1 MQNYNSNNTRGN
13 YNSSNSNS
21 NNTRG
26 VKRTLRSVNART
38 AKRMMTKRF
47 MNKVNDQVL
56 KEAARHGITNLNAT
70 EVSFRYKGLTKI
82 PDFVFLMKNLKV
94 LELDGNNITSLP
106 AAIGQ
111 LKNLDGLVL
120 KERKLTSLPATIGQ
134 LKNLEILVIWD
145 GKLTSLPESIG
156 KLKNLKYLDMKGNNL
171 TSLPESIGQLKNL
184 KFLDVSYNELTS
196 LPKSIGRLKNLEF
209 LRLYNEAITSLP
221 DSFKNL
227 PNSLKIWITRGPWYS
242 NRELHQIITKQEY
255 IETFQPRGPTYEN
268 KNLPTNATNLFSL
281 NAFKKGDKVMKY
293 GVNKYMKVSDFTRY
307 LNTPRGGEMIFNQ
320 FFNAN
325 GNKKFFAPNGVPFR
339 RGNVKFYKFV

>member
-1 MQNYNSNNTRGN
+1 MRNSNSNNTRGN

-47 MNKVNDQVL
+47 MNKVNDQLL

-70 EVSFRYKGLTKI
+70 KILFYDKGLTKI
-82 PDFVFLMKNLKV
+82 PDFVFLMKNLKE
-94 LELDGNNITSLP
+94 LELEHNNITSLP

-111 LKNLDGLVL
+111 LKNL
-120 KERKLTSLPATIGQ
+120 ERLELEESKLTSLPATIGQ
-134 LKNLEILVIWD
+134 LKNLKYLSIWRSNR
-145 GKLTSLPESIG
+145 LTSLPESIG
-156 KLKNLKYLDMKGNNL
+156 KLKNLKSLELSGNKL

-184 KFLDVSYNELTS
+184 EELDVSHNNELTS
-196 LPKSIGRLKNLEF
+196 LPESIGRLKNLEF
-209 LRLYNEAITSLP
+209 LKLSNQPIASLP

-227 PNSLKIWITRGPWYS
+227 PNSLEIMIVDAGRGYS
-242 NRELHQIITKQEY
+242 SGILTKQQY
-255 IETFQPRGPTYEN
+255 MKKFQPSGPTYEN